1 MPQARSDNQLV
12 YTSINQ
18 LCYAGSNNTAACTSP
33 PSGSLPYTY
42 DAGDNLTKMGAAFQ
56 TFNNADQLCWTGST
70 SGTCSS
76 PPSGVTRY
84 AYDTRGNRVTVTP
97 PSGGPTTLAYDQ
109 ANRLVGYGSTAT
121 YAYNGD
127 GLRMSK
133 TISGSTTQFLW
144 DLSRSIPVLLKD
156 GPVQYVY
163 GPGGSP
169 LEQISGST
177 VLWLHHDQLG
187 STRLV
192 TDTSGSNKATYS
204 FDAYGNLTSTTGTI
218 TNPFRFAGEYR
229 DAESGLLHL
238 RARYYDPSTGQFI
251 SRDPAV
257 ALTRQPYSYGYDNP
271 LNMTD
276 PTGLLGWD
284 DVKHLGGMAAGA
296 AANIVGN
303 IHDNLTSGDPARVG
317 LGVAESVGI
326 AAPIAAGVF
335 FAGGGALVAAGL
347 DALGSGAATV
357 AGMPVAAGALP
368 KLADLATRFGTDQDT
383 VAGSAIYNGTRYVDT
398 ANGGNINCLFQY
410 SQSSLLRVTLDP
422 SSSRII
428 SAGIMRANSLI
439 NGIARGRFQ

>member
-1 MPQARSDNQLV
+1 LPQARSDNQLV

-109 ANRLVGYGSTAT
+109 ANRLVGYGATAT

-144 DLSRSIPVLLKD
+144 DVAGPLPLLLKD
-156 GPVQYVY
+156 GFVQYVY
-163 GPGGSP
+163 GAGGSP

-177 VLWLHHDQLG
+177 VLWLQHDQLG

-192 TDTSGSNKATYS
+192 TDGAGSSKATYS
-204 FDAYGNLTSTTGTI
+204 FDPYGNLTASTGTI

-229 DAESGLLHL
+229 DAESGLLYL

-251 SRDPAV
+251 SRDPITAT
-257 ALTRQPYSYGYDNP
+257 TRAPYSYSANNP
-271 LNMTD
+271 LN
-276 PTGLLGWD
+276 
-284 DVKHLGGMAAGA
+284 V
-296 AANIVGN
+296 
-303 IHDNLTSGDPARVG
+303 R
-317 LGVAESVGI
+317 
-326 AAPIAAGVF
+326 PI
-335 FAGGGALVAAGL
+335 GALVRAGRPRCNRGWSAGWGRPFSRHPASH
-347 DALGSGAATV
+347 DGPCGLGFGGYRRCGRSCRGG
-357 AGMPVAAGALP
+357 GMPLRWPDRRRRRCGVRCG
-368 KLADLATRFGTDQDT
+368 RW
-383 VAGSAIYNGTRYVDT
+383 SAVV
-398 ANGGNINCLFQY
+398 
-410 SQSSLLRVTLDP
+410 SQP
-422 SSSRII
+422 WH
-428 SAGIMRANSLI
+428 
-439 NGIARGRFQ
+439 